1 MVRQKRNIDF
11 GFWVNFRQE
20 DRICRKGGV
29 KKKLKPETGDR
40 KGRGEQLVKDAE
52 ILDGGLWIGDSAAV
66 AVNLISTAYRPTG
79 FF

>member
-1 MVRQKRNIDF
+1 MGSESIL
-11 GFWVNFRQE
+11 
-20 DRICRKGGV
+20 DRIYRINRMGTGRRV